1 MSNKYTEE
9 QEAQAKKIAL
19 QIAEELAGGLQNIIV
34 CTGCKD
40 FLALTAEPEKKY
52 IGGLAFRYPRRFT
65 SNRSNEVRIFAMQD
79 GTRKLEWGYVT
90 KEKGY
95 LLLETEEG
103 VAPEK
108 LEEVWWNHTACT
120 VRPPWFVE
128 ACRIKVKLG
137 RTVVTHGANEV
148 FSQEEIAKCMKRH
161 SYGDWGDCC
170 DEDKKINDAALN
182 PKNPCRVLSVYKFE
196 DGRVL
201 WLITEWDRSVTTALL
216 PSEY

>member
-1 MSNKYTEE
+1 MSNEYTPE
-9 QEAQAKKIAL
+9 QEAQAQKIAL

-40 FLALTAEPEKKY
+40 FLALTANEEKKQL
-52 IGGLAFRYPRRFT
+52 GGLVFRYPRRFA
-65 SNRSNEVRIFAMQD
+65 SNHSNEVRIFAMQD

-90 KEKGY
+90 KDKGY

-103 VAPEK
+103 VSPEK
-108 LEEVWWNHTACT
+108 LKEVWWEHTACT
-120 VRPPWFVE
+120 VRPPWFIE

-137 RTVVTHGANEV
+137 QTVVTMGADEA
-148 FSQEEIAKCMKRH
+148 FTKEEIAKCMKRH

-170 DEDKKINDAALN
+170 EEDKKTNDAAID
-182 PKNPCRVLSVYKFE
+182 PKAPGRVMSVYKFE

-201 WLITEWDRSVTTALL
+201 WVITEWDRSRTTALL
-216 PSEY
+216 PEEY

>member
-1 MSNKYTEE
+1 MGNKHTEE

-52 IGGLAFRYPRRFT
+52 IGGLAFRYPRRFA

-79 GTRKLEWGYVT
+79 GTRKLEWGYVS
-90 KEKGY
+90 KKGY
-95 LLLETEEG
+95 LLLDTAEN
-103 VAPEK
+103 VSPEK
-108 LEEVWWNHTACT
+108 LEEVWWEHTACT
-120 VRPPWFVE
+120 VRPPWFIE
-128 ACRIKVKLG
+128 ACRIKLKLG
-137 RTVVTHGANEV
+137 QTVVTKGANEV
-148 FSQEEIAKCMKRH
+148 FTHEEIAKCMKRH

-170 DEDKKINDAALN
+170 VEDKKINDAALN
-182 PKNPCRVLSVYKFE
+182 PKNPCRVISVYNFK

-201 WLITEWDRSVTTALL
+201 WIITEWDRSVTTALL
-216 PSEY
+216 PGEY